1 MKSNVEETNEEKKDE
16 SNEQNYKLIKKT
28 DNIEDE
34 INKNNIVILKF
45 DNIESKY
52 NNYFHKFE
60 NRENLNKIDF
70 SELNLS
76 GLNFINIVNDDI
88 IDFYGITNLPSI
100 FVYKQRNLMN
110 FFELYMKNKTT
121 KSILPYLPY
130 DVCKHDPGNS
140 GS

>member
-110 FFELYMKNKTT
+110 FFEGYFTQSEFIKKI
-121 KSILPYLPY
+121 KYILS
-130 DVCKHDPGNS
+130 N
-140 GS
+140 